1 MKVSEF
7 LAKST
12 VAPMA
17 LYVNREDF
25 QQDLATNLSS
35 EEVYTLSLAL
45 KSYITTKKPEF
56 LSNSVINL
64 LAVKLLVYSDIKGML
79 QFLDILAPGIRSNGY
94 KLIYE
99 NLNGFVLDSSN
110 LEQVLS
116 YYKDLKN
123 VFDDY
128 LIEKWVLPLELEIE
142 KHLDSI
148 ENNQGGLP
156 LQLGRFVERAYQTSS
171 ASRYASLLVAAS
183 EVATTLNFT
192 DPELTAVVNDLNRAI
207 AQERVEE

>member
-17 LYVNREDF
+17 LYVNREDL

-56 LSNSVINL
+56 WCNSVINL

-94 KLIYE
+94 KLVYE

-116 YYKDLKN
+116 YYKDLKQ
-123 VFDDY
+123 VYDDY

-207 AQERVEE
+207 AQERVED

>member
-17 LYVNREDF
+17 LYVNREDL

-64 LAVKLLVYSDIKGML
+64 LAVKLLVYSDIKGIL

-94 KLIYE
+94 KLVYE

-116 YYKDLKN
+116 YYKDLKK
-123 VFDDY
+123 VYDDY

-148 ENNQGGLP
+148 EHNQSGLP

-207 AQERVEE
+207 AQERVDE

>member
-12 VAPMA
+12 VAPMT
-17 LYVNREDF
+17 LYVNREDL

-79 QFLDILAPGIRSNGY
+79 QFLDILAPGTRNGY
-94 KLIYE
+94 KLVYE

-116 YYKDLKN
+116 YYKDLKQ
-123 VFDDY
+123 VYDDY

-207 AQERVEE
+207 AQERVED

>member
-17 LYVNREDF
+17 LYVNREDLR
-25 QQDLATNLSS
+25 QDLATNLSS

-79 QFLDILAPGIRSNGY
+79 QFLDILAPGIRNGY
-94 KLIYE
+94 SLTYE

-116 YYKDLKN
+116 YYKDLKK

-192 DPELTAVVNDLNRAI
+192 DPELTTVVNDLNRAI
-207 AQERVEE
+207 AQERVED

>member
-17 LYVNREDF
+17 LYVNREDLR
-25 QQDLATNLSS
+25 QDLATNLSS

-79 QFLDILAPGIRSNGY
+79 QFLDILAPGIRNGY
-94 KLIYE
+94 SLTYE
-99 NLNGFVLDSSN
+99 NLSGFVLDSSN

-116 YYKDLKN
+116 YYKDLKK

-192 DPELTAVVNDLNRAI
+192 DPELTTVVNDLNRAI
-207 AQERVEE
+207 AQERVED

>member
-17 LYVNREDF
+17 LYVNREDL

-79 QFLDILAPGIRSNGY
+79 QFLDILAPGIRNGY
-94 KLIYE
+94 KLVYE
-99 NLNGFVLDSSN
+99 SLNGFVLDSGN

-116 YYKDLKN
+116 YYKDLKQ
-123 VFDDY
+123 VYDDY

-156 LQLGRFVERAYQTSS
+156 LQLDRFVERAYQTSS

-207 AQERVEE
+207 AQERVED

>member
-17 LYVNREDF
+17 LYVNREDL

-79 QFLDILAPGIRSNGY
+79 QFLDILAPGIRNGY
-94 KLIYE
+94 KLVYE
-99 NLNGFVLDSSN
+99 SLNGFVLDSSN

-116 YYKDLKN
+116 YYKDLKR
-123 VFDDY
+123 VYDDY

-207 AQERVEE
+207 AQERVDD

>member
-17 LYVNREDF
+17 LYVNREDL

-79 QFLDILAPGIRSNGY
+79 QFLDILAPGIRNGY
-94 KLIYE
+94 KLVYE
-99 NLNGFVLDSSN
+99 SLNGFVLDSGN

-116 YYKDLKN
+116 YYKDLKR
-123 VFDDY
+123 VYDDY

-207 AQERVEE
+207 AQERVED

>member
-17 LYVNREDF
+17 LYVNREDLR
-25 QQDLATNLSS
+25 QDLATNLSS

-94 KLIYE
+94 SLTYE
-99 NLNGFVLDSSN
+99 SLNGFVLDSSN

-116 YYKDLKN
+116 YYKDLKK

-192 DPELTAVVNDLNRAI
+192 DPELTTVVNDLNRAI
-207 AQERVEE
+207 AQERVED

>member
-17 LYVNREDF
+17 LYVNREDLR
-25 QQDLATNLSS
+25 QDLATNLSS

-94 KLIYE
+94 KLVYE

-116 YYKDLKN
+116 YYKDLKQ
-123 VFDDY
+123 VYDDY

-207 AQERVEE
+207 AQERVED

>member
-17 LYVNREDF
+17 LYVNREDL

-94 KLIYE
+94 KLVYE

-116 YYKDLKN
+116 YYKDLKQ
-123 VFDDY
+123 VYDDY

-207 AQERVEE
+207 AQERVED

>member
-17 LYVNREDF
+17 LYVNREDLR
-25 QQDLATNLSS
+25 QDLATNLSS

-94 KLIYE
+94 KLVYE

-116 YYKDLKN
+116 YYKDLKQ
-123 VFDDY
+123 VYDDY

-142 KHLDSI
+142 KHLDII
-148 ENNQGGLP
+148 EHNQGGLP

-171 ASRYASLLVAAS
+171 ASRYASFLVAAS
-183 EVATTLNFT
+183 EVATTFNFT

-207 AQERVEE
+207 AQERVED

>member
-12 VAPMA
+12 IAPMA
-17 LYVNREDF
+17 LYVNREDLR
-25 QQDLATNLSS
+25 QDLATNLSS

-79 QFLDILAPGIRSNGY
+79 QFLDILAPGIRSKGY
-94 KLIYE
+94 KLVYE

-116 YYKDLKN
+116 YYKDLKQ
-123 VFDDY
+123 VYDDY

-148 ENNQGGLP
+148 EHNQGGLP
-156 LQLGRFVERAYQTSS
+156 LQLDRFVERAYQTSS

-207 AQERVEE
+207 AQERVDD

>member
-17 LYVNREDF
+17 LYVNREDL

-94 KLIYE
+94 KLVYE

-116 YYKDLKN
+116 YYKDLKK
-123 VFDDY
+123 VYDDY

-148 ENNQGGLP
+148 EHNQGGLP
-156 LQLGRFVERAYQTSS
+156 LQLGSFVERAYQTSS

-192 DPELTAVVNDLNRAI
+192 DPELTEVINDLNRAI
-207 AQERVEE
+207 AQERVED

>member
-17 LYVNREDF
+17 LYVNREDL

-94 KLIYE
+94 KLVYE

-116 YYKDLKN
+116 YYKDLKQ
-123 VFDDY
+123 VYDDY

-207 AQERVEE
+207 AQERVEG

>member
-17 LYVNREDF
+17 LYVNREDLR
-25 QQDLATNLSS
+25 QDLATNLSS

-79 QFLDILAPGIRSNGY
+79 QFLDILAQGIRNGY
-94 KLIYE
+94 KLVYE
-99 NLNGFVLDSSN
+99 NLNGFVLDSGN

-116 YYKDLKN
+116 YYKDLKR
-123 VFDDY
+123 VYDDY

-207 AQERVEE
+207 AQERVED

>member
-17 LYVNREDF
+17 LYVNREDL

-56 LSNSVINL
+56 LSNSVIDL

-79 QFLDILAPGIRSNGY
+79 QFLDILAPGIRNGY
-94 KLIYE
+94 KLVYE
-99 NLNGFVLDSSN
+99 SLNGFVLDSGN

-116 YYKDLKN
+116 YYKDLKQ
-123 VFDDY
+123 VYDDY

-148 ENNQGGLP
+148 EHNQGGLP

-207 AQERVEE
+207 AQERVED

>member
-17 LYVNREDF
+17 LYVNREDL

-94 KLIYE
+94 KLVYE

-116 YYKDLKN
+116 YYKDLKQ
-123 VFDDY
+123 VYDDY

-148 ENNQGGLP
+148 EHNQGGLP

-207 AQERVEE
+207 AQERVKD

>member
-17 LYVNREDF
+17 LYVNREDL

-94 KLIYE
+94 KLVYE

-116 YYKDLKN
+116 YYKDLKR
-123 VFDDY
+123 VYDDY

-148 ENNQGGLP
+148 EHNQGGLP
-156 LQLGRFVERAYQTSS
+156 LQLGLFVERAYQTSS

-207 AQERVEE
+207 AQERVED